1 MAIYFVALLAG
12 ANMRVLDILLPVIS
26 NDLVISPFV
35 TSKIVISFTLGYG
48 ISQFFFGALGDR
60 FGKTNVIKYAVLISC
75 ISSFFSFYFDNLNHL
90 FISRFFTGIG
100 VGGIIPL
107 TIAKIG
113 DETPYNLRQE
123 KIAKFLGVVLLG
135 NFLGPLASGLISVL
149 LSWQIVFFFFG
160 IFFLIGFFSISTNS
174 SNKKIVFNNFIKK
187 SFNFV
192 LVSTIVY
199 KNILKMKW
207 AKIILFTVFS
217 ECFLFYGTLTFIGVY
232 LNDALNISLIICG
245 FIVSFFGLGGVF
257 YSIFSKKIL
266 FFLDQ
271 KNIVKVGS
279 ILIFFNFALIPLFSN
294 FIVITILIFFA
305 GVGFYMFH
313 NTIQVNS
320 SEMYP
325 SSRGASLGI
334 HAFFVFIGQSVGIY
348 FFSKVFNI
356 LNYSIGFCFSAI
368 SVLILGFYFS
378 NQLGKYSLVN
388 N

>member
-26 NDLVISPFV
+26 DDLVISPFI

-60 FGKTNVIKYAVLISC
+60 FGKTNVIRYAVLISC

-113 DETPYNLRQE
+113 DETPYSLRQE
-123 KIAKFLGVVLLG
+123 KIAKFLGIVLLG
-135 NFLGPLASGLISVL
+135 NFLGPLASGLISAL

-160 IFFLIGFFSISTNS
+160 IFFLTGFFCIKTNS
-174 SNKKIVFNNFIKK
+174 SNKIILIDNFFKK
-187 SFNFV
+187 SIDFI
-192 LVSTIVY
+192 LVSSKTY
-199 KNILKMKW
+199 KNILELKW
-207 AKIILFTVFS
+207 SKIILFTVFS

-232 LNDALNISLIICG
+232 LNDVLNISLIVCG
-245 FIVSFFGLGGVF
+245 FIVSFFGLGGIL
-257 YSIFSKKIL
+257 YSIFAKKIL
-266 FFLDQ
+266 FYLDQ
-271 KNIVKVGS
+271 KKIVKIGS
-279 ILIFFNFALIPLFSN
+279 ILIFATFILIPFFSN
-294 FIVITILIFFA
+294 FIIITILIFFA

-334 HAFFVFIGQSVGIY
+334 HAFFVFIGQSLGIF
-348 FFSKVFNI
+348 FFSKVFNL
-356 LNYSIGFCFSAI
+356 LNYNIGFSISAI
-368 SVLILGFYFS
+368 SILILGLYFS
-378 NQLGKYSLVN
+378 NRLNRFGLVN
-388 N
+388 K

>member
-26 NDLVISPFV
+26 DDLVISPFI
-35 TSKIVISFTLGYG
+35 TSKIVISFTMGYG
-48 ISQFFFGALGDR
+48 ISQFVFGALGDK
-60 FGKTNVIKYAVLISC
+60 FGKTNVIRYAVLISC
-75 ISSFFSFYFDNLNHL
+75 ISSFVSFYFDNLNHL
-90 FISRFFTGIG
+90 FFSRFFTGIG

-113 DETPYNLRQE
+113 DETPYSFRQE

-160 IFFLIGFFSISTNS
+160 IFFLAGFFCINTNS
-174 SNKKIVFNNFIKK
+174 SNTIISFDNFFKKSINFI
-187 SFNFV
+187 
-192 LVSTIVY
+192 LVSYTIY
-199 KNILKMKW
+199 KNILKLKW
-207 AKIILFTVFS
+207 SKIILFTVFS

-232 LNDALNISLIICG
+232 LNNVLNISLIVCG
-245 FIVSFFGLGGVF
+245 FIVSFFGLGGIF
-257 YSIFSKKIL
+257 YSVFAKKIL
-266 FFLDQ
+266 LLLNQ
-271 KNIVKVGS
+271 KKIVLVGS
-279 ILIFFNFALIPLFSN
+279 ILIFINFTLIPFFSN
-294 FIVITILIFFA
+294 FIIITILIFFA

-334 HAFFVFIGQSVGIY
+334 HAFFVFIGQSLGIY
-348 FFSKVFNI
+348 FFSKVFNL
-356 LNYSIGFCFSAI
+356 LNYKIGFSFSAI
-368 SVLILGFYFS
+368 SILILGLYFS
-378 NQLGKYSLVN
+378 NRLNKFGLVN
-388 N
+388 K